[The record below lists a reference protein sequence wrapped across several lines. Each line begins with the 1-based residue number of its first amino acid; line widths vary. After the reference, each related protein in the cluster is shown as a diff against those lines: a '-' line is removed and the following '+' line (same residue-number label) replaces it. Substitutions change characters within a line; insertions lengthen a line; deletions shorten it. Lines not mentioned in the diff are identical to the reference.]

1 MATFYLNHESE
12 LYHYGV
18 KGMKWGE
25 VKAHYRNLWD
35 ERKKYRA
42 HKKYWKNVVKQDK
55 KKDIYETIGG
65 KMSFVP
71 PLPGNADDRLRAKR
85 NVVRNRKNRERAMS
99 EMVAEQE
106 RQKKARAAKYAR
118 ANAPRVRKEVEQQRV
133 EEWKAKNQAL
143 ERQNKLRARKA
154 KAAERAKANA
164 RDARVRNEQAMRRV
178 LEEQEKRRRLRRK

>member
-1 MATFYLNHESE
+1 MATFYLNHNAE

-65 KMSFVP
+65 RMSFIP
-71 PLPGNADDRLRAKR
+71 SLPGDTDDRLRAKR
-85 NVVRNRKNRERAMS
+85 NVVQNRKNRERAMS
-99 EMVAEQE
+99 EMVSEQE
-106 RQKKARAAKYAR
+106 RQKKYRAEKYAR
-118 ANAPRVRKEVEQQRV
+118 ENAPRVRMEVAQQRTK
-133 EEWKAKNQAL
+133 EWKARNQAL
-143 ERQNKLRARKA
+143 ERQNQLRVRKA
-154 KAAERAKANA
+154 KAAERAHINA

-178 LEEQEKRRRLRRK
+178 LEESEKRRRLRRK

>member
-25 VKAHYRNLWD
+25 LKARYRNVWA
-35 ERKKYRA
+35 EREKYRA

-55 KKDIYETIGG
+55 KKGIYETIGG
-65 KMSFVP
+65 RMSFIPSVP
-71 PLPGNADDRLRAKR
+71 GDTDDRLRAKR
-85 NVVRNRKNRERAMS
+85 NVVQNRKNRERAMA

-118 ANAPRVRKEVEQQRV
+118 VNAPRVRKEVEQQRIK
-133 EEWKAKNQAL
+133 EWKARNQAL
-143 ERQNKLRARKA
+143 ERQNQLRARKA
-154 KAAERAKANA
+154 KAAERARVTS

>member
-55 KKDIYETIGG
+55 KKDIYETMGG

-85 NVVRNRKNRERAMS
+85 NVVQNRKNRERAMS

-106 RQKKARAAKYAR
+106 RQRKYKAEKYAR
-118 ANAPRVRKEVEQQRV
+118 ENAPRVRTEVAQQRAT
-133 EEWKAKNQAL
+133 ERKAKNQVL
-143 ERQNKLRARKA
+143 DRQNKLRAEKA
-154 KAAERAKANA
+154 KRTERAHINA
-164 RDARVRNEQAMRRV
+164 RDARAREEFAMRKMR
-178 LEEQEKRRRLRRK
+178 EEQEKQRRLRRK

>member
-42 HKKYWKNVVKQDK
+42 HKKYWKNAVKQDK

-65 KMSFVP
+65 KMPFVP
-71 PLPGNADDRLRAKR
+71 PLPGDADNRLRAKR
-85 NVVRNRKNRERAMS
+85 NVVQNRKNRERAMD
-99 EMVAEQE
+99 EVVAEQE
-106 RQKKARAAKYAR
+106 RQKKARAERYAR
-118 ANAPRVRKEVEQQRV
+118 ENAGRVRSEVSAKRD
-133 EEWKAKNQAL
+133 EE
-143 ERQNKLRARKA
+143 RKA
-154 KAAERAKANA
+154 RRRVLDEQEKRRTRRKRLAERASGHV
-164 RDARVRNEQAMRRV
+164 RDAQYRNSQAMRKV
-178 LEEQEKRRRLRRK
+178 LEEQERQRRRRR